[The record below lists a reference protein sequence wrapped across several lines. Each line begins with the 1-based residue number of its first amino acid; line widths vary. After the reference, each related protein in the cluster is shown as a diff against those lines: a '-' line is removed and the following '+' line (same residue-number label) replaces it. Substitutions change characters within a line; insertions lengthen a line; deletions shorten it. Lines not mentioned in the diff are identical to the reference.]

1 VSSKHSGKNLR
12 KLQFVASLPKVVLY
26 ALLGGLTLSVFTEI
40 VQRFIPG
47 VPLYG
52 ITEIITL
59 FSAYLYLLAMA
70 YVTYRKRHITVDIL
84 HMVVKN
90 ESVIRYL
97 ELVSFFICIVVC
109 FVYDYLAFQYC
120 YGVAIAKQTT
130 PDIGYPRIFL
140 VSCLALGLTLT
151 CFFFVLY
158 FINAI
163 RLKIIGR

>member
-1 VSSKHSGKNLR
+1 M
-12 KLQFVASLPKVVLY
+12 ASLPQVVLY

-59 FSAYLYLLAMA
+59 FSAYLYLMAMA

-90 ESVIRYL
+90 ESVISYL
-97 ELVSFFICIVVC
+97 ELVSSFICIVVC
-109 FVYDYLAFQYC
+109 FVYGYLAFQYC

-130 PDIGYPRIFL
+130 PDIGYPRIIL
-140 VSCLALGLTLT
+140 VSCLVLGLTIT

-158 FINAI
+158 FINTI
-163 RLKIIGR
+163 RLKITGR